1 MSRENVEETKLQQ
14 LFSAR
19 RLALY
24 RVTLL
29 LSSVRLPRGAPDHQ
43 HPMGGAH
50 SRNTQTERSQRELP
64 VRRPSNAFRPRMR
77 RHCVYYHG
85 GYRRIHPD
93 ASKPALPDLLR
104 ALADCGAQRESSL
117 GRSPQIR
124 CYNCQ
129 GIFTTAQM
137 GALQHVRCPYCSTIN
152 GVPAGASPL
161 AQLQAA
167 AAGSSGGESST
178 ASRERQ
184 EQLLRR
190 LQAREITPLELL
202 ILREFVQHLQDNPR
216 AGASTHD
223 IDRHTVRSRRTA
235 LVPPRPL

>member
-1 MSRENVEETKLQQ
+1 MHAQ
-14 LFSAR
+14 
-19 RLALY
+19 ALSVSWIQEDTSG
-24 RVTLL
+24 RV
-29 LSSVRLPRGAPDHQ
+29 
-43 HPMGGAH
+43 
-50 SRNTQTERSQRELP
+50 
-64 VRRPSNAFRPRMR
+64 
-77 RHCVYYHG
+77 
-85 GYRRIHPD
+85 
-93 ASKPALPDLLR
+93 KPALPDLLR
-104 ALADCGAQRESSL
+104 ALVGAQRESSL

-216 AGASTHD
+216 AGAGASSHD
-223 IDRHTVRSRRTA
+223 IDNHTVRPRRAA
-235 LVPPRPL
+235 LVPPRHSRMRVP